1 MESGTTCLAASLPWP
16 AILLDDS
23 GRVTFQNPAA
33 RQLQERPDE
42 ATDGSLAQLYPQR
55 FAVLS
60 GGAPW
65 CKTHDATYLCERDGA
80 AVRERLWMIAIPD
93 HGALLIIMD
102 DTAAY
107 EGELAKAQT
116 DRLASI
122 GFMLAGVCHEVSNP
136 LAATYSM
143 VQLLESQSDLTE
155 NMLRS
160 GLEKI
165 SANVRRI
172 LDVSRTVY
180 EFARVSELKPLPVDL
195 PIEEAFDLLAP
206 DDKFAQINV
215 VHRPDY
221 GALIQGDLIHL
232 RQVFFNLA
240 LNAAQAMQGCGD
252 ISVTTDREQIDRIV
266 IVFEDTG
273 PGISVERREQIF
285 EPFFTT
291 KASGKGTGLGLS
303 IVRDVIREH
312 GGTIRVE
319 DRVDGGARFILDFPV
334 MGAER

>member
-1 MESGTTCLAASLPWP
+1 MACLVANLPW
-16 AILLDDS
+16 AALLLSPS
-23 GRVTFQNPAA
+23 GYVTFQNEQA
-33 RQLQERPDE
+33 RRLQERPHE
-42 ATDGSLAQLYPQR
+42 QTDGSFGQLYPDR
-55 FAVLS
+55 FAALPGDTPWQGTQQAIHQYER
-60 GGAPW
+60 GG
-65 CKTHDATYLCERDGA
+65 K
-80 AVRERLWMIAIPD
+80 AVRERLCMTVMAD

-107 EGELAKAQT
+107 EAELAKAQT

-143 VQLLESQSDLTE
+143 VQLLESQSGLTE
-155 NMLRS
+155 DMFRS
-160 GLEKI
+160 GLSKI

-195 PIEEAFDLLAP
+195 PIEEAFDQLAS
-206 DDKFAQINV
+206 DARLTDVDV

-221 GALIQGDLIHL
+221 GAVIRGDLVHL

-240 LNAAQAMQGCGD
+240 LNAAQAMLGRGSITVATRQQAGGD
-252 ISVTTDREQIDRIV
+252 IVVT
-266 IVFEDTG
+266 FEDSG
-273 PGISVERREQIF
+273 PGIPADSREQVF

-291 KASGKGTGLGLS
+291 KSSGKGVGLGLS

-312 GGTIRVE
+312 GGRIHVE
-319 DRVDGGARFILDFPV
+319 DGENRGARFVLVFPV
-334 MGAER
+334 DGDMP